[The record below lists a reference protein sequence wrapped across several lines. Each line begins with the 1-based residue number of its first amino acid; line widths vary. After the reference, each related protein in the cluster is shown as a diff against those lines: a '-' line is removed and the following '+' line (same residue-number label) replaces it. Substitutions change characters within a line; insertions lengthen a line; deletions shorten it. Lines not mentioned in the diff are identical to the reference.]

1 MKLNTGRWVESI
13 AQRWRTSMQVKVIG
27 SIFVATT
34 IVMLALGL
42 LMVSV
47 VTHRLVESKVDSAN
61 SEIDRA
67 RIAVEEQVAA
77 TASGTSTQARLNSV
91 RSALTTQASQSNPAA
106 SYEPVLVV
114 SNRDG
119 SSISSPEGFPIPE
132 RLRHFVDQN
141 QISYQFASV
150 NRPDG
155 TPYNAL
161 VIGTPAATDIPGL
174 QVYLVLSMEAEEST
188 AALMRGIIAAAAIVV
203 VVLLVG
209 IAFLLSQQVIT
220 PVRSASRIAERL
232 ANGHLRERMSVEGED
247 EVARLAMSFN
257 TMAES
262 LSKQIEQLQEYGKLQ
277 QQFTSDVSH
286 ELRTPLTTMR
296 MAADFVLD
304 HDEDLSATTRRSLEL
319 LQGQLDHFE
328 KLLEDLLEI
337 SRHDAQAAS
346 LSVNHVDVRDCIYAA
361 WRQVRKLA
369 EELGVEVRF
378 HDDGQPLEATVEPRR
393 VERILRN
400 LLANAVDHS
409 EGNPVDVHWA
419 RGEGS
424 IAVTV
429 TDHGVGLKPG
439 DEKRIFNRFWRADP
453 SRVRHSGGTGLG
465 LAIAQE
471 DASLHGGILDAVGTE
486 GVGSQFRL
494 VLPTEP
500 NKPLGDIPLE
510 LVAPTNQE
518 EEATDA
524 GAAEAAGTTPATTDP
539 ATLVIPGGGRHA
551 LPEYIPPA
559 PTTPQEAPDA

>member
-1 MKLNTGRWVESI
+1 
-13 AQRWRTSMQVKVIG
+13 MQVRVIG

-34 IVMLALGL
+34 LVMIVLGL

-47 VTHRLVESKVDSAN
+47 VTQRIVDSKIDVAN

-67 RIAVEEQVAA
+67 RVAVEEQVAA

-91 RSALTTQASQSNPAA
+91 RAALTNQNAQMNPAA
-106 SYEPVLVV
+106 SYEPVLLV
-114 SNRDG
+114 SNRDDTVTTA
-119 SSISSPEGFPIPE
+119 PENFHVPE
-132 RLRHFVDQN
+132 RLRYFVNEN
-141 QISYQFASV
+141 QISYQFSAVS
-150 NRPDG
+150 RTDG
-155 TPYNAL
+155 STYNAL
-161 VIGTPAATDIPGL
+161 LIGTPANTDIPGL
-174 QVYLVLSMEAEEST
+174 QVYLVLSMEADEST
-188 AALMRGIIAAAAIVV
+188 VALMRGIISAAAIVV

-220 PVRSASRIAERL
+220 PVRAASRIAERL

-257 TMAES
+257 SMAES

-277 QQFTSDVSH
+277 EQFTSDVSH

-296 MAADFVLD
+296 MAADFVLE
-304 HDEDLSATTRRSLEL
+304 HDEDLSAPTRRSLEL

-337 SRHDAQAAS
+337 SRHDAQAAA
-346 LSVNHVDVRDCIYAA
+346 LSVNHVDVRDCIYSA
-361 WRQVRKLA
+361 WGQVRKLA

-378 HDDGQPLEATVEPRR
+378 HNPEVALDATVEPRR

-400 LLANAVDHS
+400 LLANAIDHS

-419 RGEGS
+419 RNDTT

-429 TDHGVGLKPG
+429 TDSGVGLRKG
-439 DEKRIFNRFWRADP
+439 DERHIFNRFWRAD
-453 SRVRHSGGTGLG
+453 SARVRHSGGTGLG

-471 DASLHGGILDAVGTE
+471 DAHLHGGVIEAVGTA

-494 VLPTEP
+494 ALPIEP
-500 NKPLGDIPLE
+500 NKPLGAIPLD
-510 LVAPTNQE
+510 LVTPVAKEVPESAGGAGTVGT
-518 EEATDA
+518 ASAA
-524 GAAEAAGTTPATTDP
+524 GAAGAADLAAPAVAFADP
-539 ATLVIPGGGRHA
+539 ADPANLAETA
-551 LPEYIPPA
+551 PPA
-559 PTTPQEAPDA
+559 PPAPLAPPEATAAPERRTPDV